1 MRNSKLW
8 MGLTVICLLS
18 CKTYSQVGA
27 DYTYQ
32 FLNLPSSPVQAALG
46 GKNFASSTKVSQA
59 FWNPAV
65 INEEMNNQLEASFSR
80 VYGAANYGS
89 LGYSKT
95 FRSKHNLFVGV
106 NYMNYGDM
114 EGYDEYGSYTGSFQ
128 GNEVALHLGS
138 SYQIEQSDWYVGANV
153 KFIFS
158 SMESYQSIGAAIDL
172 GVLYK
177 DEIGRWDFALT
188 ARNLGAQLKT
198 YADYREKL
206 PLDVAISLSKEL
218 ENVPLR
224 WHITIDHLQ
233 QWDLSFSNPNR
244 GTTSI
249 DEEFKEEKVGF
260 FNNALRHF
268 IVGVELFPRKKFQIR
283 LGYNFRKGEE
293 LRIVDNRHFAGITAG
308 VGLQLKRFKFD
319 YSYARQTTAANTSM
333 FGVRIDMN

>member
-1 MRNSKLW
+1 MRNSLLW
-8 MGLTVICLLS
+8 MGVTVLCLLS
-18 CKTYSQVGA
+18 HKNYSQVGA

-46 GKNFASSTKVSQA
+46 GKNFASSNSVSQV
-59 FWNPAV
+59 FWNPAS
-65 INEEMNNQLEASFSR
+65 INESMANQVDASFSR
-80 VYGAANYGS
+80 VYGVANYGS
-89 LGYSKT
+89 LGYTKT
-95 FRSKHNLFVGV
+95 FRSKRNLFVGV
-106 NYMNYGDM
+106 NFINYGDM
-114 EGYDEYGSYTGSFQ
+114 EGYDEFGTYTGNFH
-128 GNEVALHLGS
+128 GNEVALTAGS
-138 SYQIEQSDWYVGANV
+138 SYQIEQSDWYIGANV
-153 KFIFS
+153 KFVFS
-158 SMESYQSIGAAIDL
+158 SLESYQSIGAAIDL

-177 DEIGRWDFALT
+177 DEIGKWDFAFT
-188 ARNLGAQLKT
+188 IRNMGAQLKT

-206 PLDVAISLSKEL
+206 PLDVAISVSKEL

-224 WHITIDHLQ
+224 WHITIDNLQ

-249 DEEFKEEKVGF
+249 DEEFKEEKVSF

-268 IVGVELFPRKKFQIR
+268 IVGVELFPQKKFQVR

-319 YSYARQTTAANTSM
+319 YSYARQTSAANTSM
-333 FGVRIDMN
+333 FGVRFDMN

>member
-1 MRNSKLW
+1 MRNSISW
-8 MGLTVICLLS
+8 IGLTVICLLS
-18 CKTYSQVGA
+18 FKSYSQVGA

-46 GKNFASSTKVSQA
+46 GKNFTSSTNVSQA
-59 FWNPAV
+59 FWNPAL
-65 INEEMNNQLEASFSR
+65 INEGMNNQLEASFSR

-106 NYMNYGDM
+106 NYLNYGDM
-114 EGYDEYGSYTGSFQ
+114 EGYDEFGSYTGSFQ
-128 GNEVALHLGS
+128 GNEVALTMGS

-153 KFIFS
+153 KFVFS
-158 SMESYQSIGAAIDL
+158 ALESYQSIGAAIDL
-172 GVLYK
+172 GVRYR
-177 DEIGRWDFALT
+177 DEIGQWDFAFT

-206 PLDVAISLSKEL
+206 PLDVAISVSKEL

-224 WHITIDHLQ
+224 WHITIDNLQ

-249 DEEFKEEKVGF
+249 DEEFKEEKVRF

-268 IVGVELFPRKKFQIR
+268 IVGVELFPRKKFQVR

-293 LRIVDNRHFAGITAG
+293 LRIVDNRHFAGISAG
-308 VGLQLKRFKFD
+308 VGLQLKRFKFN

-333 FGVRIDMN
+333 FGVCFDMN

>member
-1 MRNSKLW
+1 MRNSFVWL
-8 MGLTVICLLS
+8 GLAIICLLS
-18 CKTYSQVGA
+18 LKTYSQVGV

-46 GKNFASSTKVSQA
+46 GKNFASSDYVSQV
-59 FWNPAV
+59 FWNPAT
-65 INEEMNNQLEASFSR
+65 INEAMNDKVDASFSR
-80 VYGAANYGS
+80 VYGVANYGS
-89 LGYSKT
+89 LAYSKT
-95 FRSKHNLFVGV
+95 FRSKRNLFVGV
-106 NYMNYGDM
+106 NFINYGDM
-114 EGYDEYGSYTGSFQ
+114 EGYDEFGIYTGNFH
-128 GNEVALHLGS
+128 GNEVAVTAGS

-158 SMESYQSIGAAIDL
+158 AMESYQSIGAAIDL
-172 GVLYK
+172 GLLYK
-177 DEIGRWDFALT
+177 DEIGQWDFAFT
-188 ARNLGAQLKT
+188 IRNLGAQLKT

-206 PLDVAISLSKEL
+206 PVDVAISVSKEL

-224 WHITIDHLQ
+224 WHITMDNLQ
-233 QWDLSFSNPNR
+233 QWDLSPSNPNR

-268 IVGVELFPRKKFQIR
+268 IVGVELFPRKKFQVR

-308 VGLQLKRFKFD
+308 LGLQLKRFKVD

-333 FGVRIDMN
+333 FGVRFSMN